1 MRIAIFENIMTPG
14 GHEVDFNRII
24 VEEMQKRGHEICFY
38 VPEGFKFSMDYH
50 VPVHELKG
58 EVVSYSGITGL
69 RKLLASVKRELNRVG
84 WFKQLYEIGKGGD
97 IDAIIIPTSTY
108 RYLRTISKS
117 VLRHSP
123 IPVIF
128 ILHGINPGEA
138 PKFLKEAKK
147 LESCP
152 NIRPTVLTF
161 TDNIFG
167 EKRPNIRTI
176 YPPTFIPRDICENTS
191 QATCQTDKDTS
202 NSQHPLTIGF
212 FGQYRREKRL
222 EDFLEVYFKGKYT
235 RPVKLLVQGATMHPE
250 DSEDFERIIKKYS
263 NYDGIEFLHKGLIG
277 AEWQQAIMDIDA
289 LLLPYS
295 APRYKYHW
303 GGMLFTAIGFKKP
316 VVTSDDMNPE
326 VFEAYNIGEV
336 FESGNLNALKD
347 SLEHFINTYDEMKDT
362 YDRELQK
369 AYDEYSPEA
378 FAQRIEMIIKE

>member
-24 VEEMQKRGHEICFY
+24 VEEMQKCGNEICFY

-69 RKLLASVKRELNRVG
+69 RKLLASVKREINRVS
-84 WFKQLYEIGKGGD
+84 WFKQLYEAGKRGD

-117 VLRHSP
+117 VFRHSP

-128 ILHGINPGEA
+128 ILHGINSGEV

-147 LESCP
+147 LEACA

-176 YPPTFIPRDICENTS
+176 YPPTFIPRDIEVKPIQKDEGTADS
-191 QATCQTDKDTS
+191 QR
-202 NSQHPLTIGF
+202 PLIIGF

-222 EDFLEVYFKGKYT
+222 EDFLEVYFQGHYT

-263 NYDGIEFLHKGLIG
+263 NRKGIQFLHKGLIG

-336 FESGNLNALKD
+336 FESGNMAALKA

-362 YDRELQK
+362 YETELQK

-378 FAQRIEMIIKE
+378 FAQRIEKIIKD